1 MRLAEKPVSR
11 VDKTEYTYD
20 ALRWRLLGEKRKIAA
35 QIMGALEAESFQSAV
50 HGSVARGDVETDSD
64 VDVLVP
70 NTVPS
75 YRLELCLARRGYKFF
90 SRLIAQATPSHS
102 PKGHMYLNAEETASV
117 TFPLLK
123 FKRLEYEFYKFGG
136 MIDFDEIQTGRRVP
150 GVTKRLTLIEPTEKG
165 HFESQ
170 VIGRESDVARILGV
184 SPDIVKERVRVL
196 TRRDK
201 VGRTGIFLVV
211 PLSEGEQFEEALK
224 KLVESNPALRRE
236 YLSRRRS

>member
-1 MRLAEKPVSR
+1 LAEKPVSR
-11 VDKTEYTYD
+11 ADRTEHIYD
-20 ALRWRLLGEKRKIAA
+20 RSRWNLLDDKRKLAA
-35 QIMGALEAESFQSAV
+35 QIMGALEAEGFQSV
-50 HGSVARGDVETDSD
+50 THGSVARGDVEEDSD

-70 NTVPS
+70 HTVPS
-75 YRLELCLARRGYKFF
+75 YRIELGLTRRGYKLF
-90 SRLIAQATPSHS
+90 SRLVAQATPTHS
-102 PKGHMYLNAEETASV
+102 PKAHIYLNAEETASV

-123 FKRLEYEFYKFGG
+123 FKRLEYEFYRFGG
-136 MIDFDEIQTGRRVP
+136 MIGLEAIRSRLRVP

-170 VIGRESDVARILGV
+170 VVGRESEVARILGV

-224 KLVESNPALRRE
+224 KIIESNPAVRRE
-236 YLSRRRS
+236 YLSRRRL